1 MRTRYVTRTIKSN
14 TTAVTV
20 CNLDTQGIETQII
33 EIPAAVSTPKEVE
46 KFVRSSIDTDTRKAV
61 VWSTIGTSEKRFGMP
76 EDMFLRLADE
86 MPLLGSDE
94 IEE

>member
-1 MRTRYVTRTIKSN
+1 MRQRFVTRTIKAN

-20 CNLDTQGIETQII
+20 CNLETHGIETQII

-46 KFVRSSIDTDTRKAV
+46 KFVRSVIDTETRKAV

-76 EDMFLRLADE
+76 EDMFLRLAEE

-94 IEE
+94 TDE